1 MLLSRNYFN
10 QANIRLEKSA
20 ALKSVISL
28 PKARLQRMLS
38 RYMISED
45 TYYYDVVHLLDL
57 GISLP
62 RDRAVAAARR
72 SLERQLNYSL

>member
-1 MLLSRNYFN
+1 
-10 QANIRLEKSA
+10 
-20 ALKSVISL
+20 
-28 PKARLQRMLS
+28 MLS